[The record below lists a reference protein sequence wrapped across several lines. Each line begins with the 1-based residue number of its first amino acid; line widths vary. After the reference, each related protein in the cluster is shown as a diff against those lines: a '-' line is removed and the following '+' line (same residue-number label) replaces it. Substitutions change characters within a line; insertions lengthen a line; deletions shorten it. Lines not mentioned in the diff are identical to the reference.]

1 MQISKNL
8 LRRHFCFALTSMAL
22 MVSPSA
28 FAQKKYDIGAN
39 DTEIKVGNFG
49 PYSGPV
55 ATYGTIGRTYAAYFK
70 KINEAGGI
78 NGRKI
83 NLISLDD
90 AYNPAQSVE
99 QTRKLVERDR
109 VLLLFGTL
117 GTSHNQAILR
127 YVNQRKIPHLFIA
140 SGAARWGNYKE
151 NPWTMGWQPTYD
163 LESRVFAEHILATRP
178 QTKIGI
184 LVQNDDFGKDNLEG
198 FLKGLGDKAKSMVIS
213 QQSYEITDPTIDSQM
228 VALKNSG
235 ADTFI
240 NLTTPKFA
248 AQAIRKA
255 AEIGWKPVHYLSNVS
270 GSITAVMQPAGVENS
285 TGIMTSSYLI
295 DPSDPE
301 FTDSKEVQDYLTF
314 MKKYYPEGDPNDG
327 LNTSA
332 YARAI
337 SLVELLKQCG
347 DDLTRANIMKQ
358 AANLDLQLPMI
369 YPDIRFKTAP
379 DDFYPLENVRLMRFD
394 GTRFVAVD

>member
-1 MQISKNL
+1 MPLTKSL
-8 LRRHFCFALTSMAL
+8 LRRHVCRALAAAAL
-22 MVSPSA
+22 ALPLAV
-28 FAQKKYDIGAN
+28 FAQKKYDTGAS
-39 DTEIKVGNFG
+39 DTEIKIGNFG

-55 ATYGTIGRTYAAYFK
+55 AAYGTIGRTYAAYFK
-70 KINEAGGI
+70 KINEEGGV

-83 NLISLDD
+83 NMISLDD

-140 SGAARWGNYKE
+140 SGAARWGHYKE

-163 LESRVFAEHILATRP
+163 LESSVFAAHILKTRP
-178 QTKIGI
+178 QAKVGI

-198 FLKGLGDKAKSMVIS
+198 FLRGLGEKAKTLVVS

-255 AEIGWKPVHYLSNVS
+255 AEIGWKPVHYMSSVS
-270 GSITAVMQPAGVENS
+270 GSITAVMQPAGLDNS
-285 TGIMTSSYLI
+285 TGVMTSSYLI
-295 DPSDPE
+295 DPSDPQ
-301 FTDSKEVQDYLTF
+301 FKDTQVVKDYLAF
-314 MKKYYPEGDPNDG
+314 MKQYYPEGDPDDG

-369 YPDIRFKTAP
+369 YPGIRFKTAP
-379 DDFYPLENVRLMRFD
+379 DDFYPLEDVRLMRFD
-394 GTRFVAVD
+394 GARFVPVE